1 MNWNVKTWGS
11 NNINFGH
18 IAVAANYPLKL
29 IQSCTVFL
37 GNYPCLLLFGWIM
50 HILILGFMENLTV
63 FWRVKNLVRHHFIR
77 G

>member
-18 IAVAANYPLKL
+18 TAVVATYAMKL

-37 GNYPCLLLFGWIM
+37 GNHPCLLLFGRITR
-50 HILILGFMENLTV
+50 ILTLGFMENLTV
-63 FWRVKNLVRHHFIR
+63 F
-77 G
+77 